1 MAKVIIFGCKVTA
14 ELAHYYLTEDSN
26 HEVVAFCV
34 NKKFMPKIKTF
45 KLLNLKMSRE
55 NTLLINIVF

>member
-34 NKKFMPKIKTF
+34 NKEFMPESKKF
-45 KLLNLKMSRE
+45 KS
-55 NTLLINIVF
+55 